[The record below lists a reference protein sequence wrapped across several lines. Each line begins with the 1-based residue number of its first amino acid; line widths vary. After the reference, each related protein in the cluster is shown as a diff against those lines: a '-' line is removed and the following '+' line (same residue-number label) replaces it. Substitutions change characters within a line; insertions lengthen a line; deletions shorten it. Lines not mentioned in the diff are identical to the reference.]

1 MGSYKASIE
10 ERDYEVTAE
19 QRAAHLHILNNT
31 VPVRKDLSELVL
43 FLGRYGAVDGEEA
56 QKLRDAV
63 QVLDG
68 LCIPMALLTV
78 VEDPREAAKAQMFSN
93 MLRSRRADDEE
104 ESTDAPGMR
113 R

>member
-1 MGSYKASIE
+1 
-10 ERDYEVTAE
+10 
-19 QRAAHLHILNNT
+19 
-31 VPVRKDLSELVL
+31 
-43 FLGRYGAVDGEEA
+43 
-56 QKLRDAV
+56 
-63 QVLDG
+63 VLDG